1 MKKYMRHASEVK
13 GKTTAFTEI
22 IIHAPTEVV
31 RENFLNFTKWGEWNT
46 VFTKIEVKKGDIDK
60 LETQPTLNL
69 EIDFGRKND
78 PSTSPISPR
87 VYENSPEIFHWGF
100 NYGILKAEH
109 LFIFESI
116 ENNSR
121 TRFINYEKAGGL
133 LKSLVM
139 TQIFREN
146 MVANYNT
153 MNVAFKKLCEAQ
165 QSN

>member
-1 MKKYMRHASEVK
+1 MKNYIRQVSEVK
-13 GKTTAFTEI
+13 GKATAFTEI

-31 RENFLNFTKWGEWNT
+31 REKFLNFTKWGEWNT

-78 PSTSPISPR
+78 PSPSPISPR

-109 LFIFESI
+109 IFIFESI
-116 ENNSR
+116 ENNSS
-121 TRFINYEKAGGL
+121 THFINYETASGL
-133 LKSLVM
+133 LKGLVM
-139 TQIFREN
+139 TQTFREN
-146 MVANYNT
+146 MVTNYNT
-153 MNVAFKKLCEAQ
+153 MNVAFKKICEAALAQ
-165 QSN
+165 

>member
-1 MKKYMRHASEVK
+1 M
-13 GKTTAFTEI
+13 
-22 IIHAPTEVV
+22 
-31 RENFLNFTKWGEWNT
+31 
-46 VFTKIEVKKGDIDK
+46 
-60 LETQPTLNL
+60 ETQPTLNL

-78 PSTSPISPR
+78 PSTSPISPS

-116 ENNSR
+116 ENNNS

-133 LKSLVM
+133 LKGLVM
-139 TQIFREN
+139 TQTFREN

-165 QSN
+165 

>member
-1 MKKYMRHASEVK
+1 MKKYIRQASEVK
-13 GKTTAFTEI
+13 GKATAFTEI
-22 IIHAPTEVV
+22 IINAPTEVV

-46 VFTKIEVKKGDIDK
+46 VFTKIEVKKGDIYK

-78 PSTSPISPR
+78 PAPSPISPR

-116 ENNSR
+116 ENNSG
-121 TRFINYEKAGGL
+121 TRFINYETASGL
-133 LKSLVM
+133 LKGLVM
-139 TQIFREN
+139 TQTFREN
-146 MVANYNT
+146 MIRNYNT
-153 MNVAFKKLCEAQ
+153 MNVAFKKVCEAQ
-165 QSN
+165 